1 MDLVIKTASLG
12 YNIFDLNDSF
22 YNDIC
27 SVFSYNDSD
36 FSLSERKSLLD
47 LSDENLCMIGCNQS
61 NFDIKTLRSIC
72 SCKIG
77 DNMNESIYS
86 SENEINNE
94 NDNAFIVLKKNIDI
108 SKSSNIKVIKCVKMI
123 FRKNIFSEN
132 YGFYIMFFMIFF
144 NIILII
150 FSPISNVEKNLNEYC
165 NKVLEQMEIIY
176 DKIII
181 EDKMVLLTDND
192 NKNLREKNKYNL
204 NNTINNNEIKYL
216 TINTPK
222 MINKKERIINNKKN
236 KKRSLE
242 INNTNS
248 IRNMKTQYLNLIPY
262 NNSDKSNNYLNNK
275 KNNKDL
281 IFAQEDDDIKKKEKK
296 DEEKIIEKLKEKNS
310 SDFYIFYVIK
320 YIPFENRKNFL
331 SEPEIQ
337 NLSYKCAL
345 KIEINQI
352 IIFHY

>member
-1 MDLVIKTASLG
+1 MIKKNKMNLILKTKNLG

-77 DNMNESIYS
+77 ENMNESIYS

-132 YGFYIMFFMIFF
+132 YGFYIMFIMIFF

-181 EDKMVLLTDND
+181 EDKMVLLTDKDNND
-192 NKNLREKNKYNL
+192 N
-204 NNTINNNEIKYL
+204 
-216 TINTPK
+216 
-222 MINKKERIINNKKN
+222 
-236 KKRSLE
+236 
-242 INNTNS
+242 
-248 IRNMKTQYLNLIPY
+248 
-262 NNSDKSNNYLNNK
+262 
-275 KNNKDL
+275 
-281 IFAQEDDDIKKKEKK
+281 
-296 DEEKIIEKLKEKNS
+296 DEHLLHQKIIPCT
-310 SDFYIFYVIK
+310 VHTP
-320 YIPFENRKNFL
+320 PFPFL
-331 SEPEIQ
+331 F
-337 NLSYKCAL
+337 L
-345 KIEINQI
+345 
-352 IIFHY
+352 